1 MNPNEDPKALLK
13 KIKELEETVR
23 RQDLLIAVLRSMPGC
38 RDAKIPMEED
48 QLEEKRARKTT
59 EIPTGARSE
68 GRKNSPA
75 GEKK

>member
-13 KIKELEETVR
+13 RIRELEETVR

-48 QLEEKRARKTT
+48 QEEKRARKTT
-59 EIPTGARSE
+59 EIPTGARNES
-68 GRKNSPA
+68 RKNSSQ